1 MKRLIIIALLLI
13 GATSFAQVN
22 YQLSSAVDFVRTY
35 KIASGEYYSELT
47 EKDIQGSPF
56 LNQEFINGSVYTT
69 TKFQYADIP
78 LRYNIFN
85 DNIEFKT
92 PENKVLAIAQPETID
107 KVTFG
112 DYTMEYLS
120 YMNVKKVRKGYML
133 LITKG
138 KASLYAKPEV
148 VYTKA
153 TEAGAYK
160 EPEPAKFERSSD
172 IFYIRIETALAQRI
186 DNKKDLIQVFP
197 DHQNEIEGFVK
208 KNKISPAKIDELK
221 SLVEYYNSL

>member
-1 MKRLIIIALLLI
+1 MKRLIIVAFLLL
-13 GATSFAQVN
+13 AVTSFAQVN

-69 TKFQYADIP
+69 NKFQYADIP

-92 PENKVLAIAQPETID
+92 PENKILAIAAPETID
-107 KVTFG
+107 KITFG
-112 DYTMEYLS
+112 DYTIEYVP
-120 YMNVKKVRKGYML
+120 YTNVKKARNGYML

-148 VYTKA
+148 FYQKP

-160 EPEPAKFERSSD
+160 EPEPAKFERRSD
-172 IFYIRIETALAQRI
+172 AYYIRIETAAAQRI
-186 DNKKDLIQVFP
+186 DNKKDLIETFP
-197 DHQNEIEGFVK
+197 NHQKELEAFVK
-208 KNKISPAKIDELK
+208 KNKINPAKEDALK

>member
-1 MKRLIIIALLLI
+1 MKRLIIVAFLLL
-13 GATSFAQVN
+13 AVTSFAQVN

-107 KVTFG
+107 KITFG

-148 VYTKA
+148 AYTKA

-186 DNKKDLIQVFP
+186 DNKKDLIQVFS
-197 DHQNEIEGFVK
+197 DHQNEIEAFVK
-208 KNKISPAKIDELK
+208 KNKINPAKEDELK

>member
-107 KVTFG
+107 KITFG

-160 EPEPAKFERSSD
+160 EPEPAKFERRSD
-172 IFYIRIETALAQRI
+172 IFYIRIETASAQRI

-197 DHQNEIEGFVK
+197 DHQNEIEAFVK

>member
-1 MKRLIIIALLLI
+1 MKKLIIIALLLTA
-13 GATSFAQVN
+13 GTTFAQVN

-35 KIASGEYYSELT
+35 KIASGEYYSELS
-47 EKDIQGSPF
+47 EKDILGSAF

-69 TKFQYADIP
+69 TKFQYTDIP

-92 PENKVLAIAQPETID
+92 PENKILAIAAPETID
-107 KVTFG
+107 KITFG

-148 VYTKA
+148 IYKKA

-160 EPEPAKFERSSD
+160 EPEPAKFERRSD
-172 IFYIRIETALAQRI
+172 IFYIRIETASAQRI
-186 DNKKDLIQVFP
+186 DNKKDLLQVFP
-197 DHQNEIEGFVK
+197 DHQNDMEAFVK

-221 SLVEYYNSL
+221 SVIEYYNSL

>member
-1 MKRLIIIALLLI
+1 MKRLIIVAFLLL
-13 GATSFAQVN
+13 AVASFAQVN

-47 EKDIQGSPF
+47 EKDILGSPF

-69 TKFQYADIP
+69 TKFQYTDIP

-92 PENKVLAIAQPETID
+92 PENKILAIAAPETID
-107 KVTFG
+107 KITFG

-148 VYTKA
+148 IYKKA

-160 EPEPAKFERSSD
+160 EPEPAKFERRSD
-172 IFYIRIETALAQRI
+172 IFYIRIETASAQRI
-186 DNKKDLIQVFP
+186 DNKKDLLQVFP
-197 DHQNEIEGFVK
+197 DHQNDMEAFVK

-221 SLVEYYNSL
+221 SVIEYYNSL